1 VFICVLLLGDGGFP
15 RSLDI
20 YTLLNILKKM
30 ERTLFLIKPDAV
42 ERKLIGEIISR
53 IEETSLKILEMKM
66 VLLTRQKTEQFYA
79 EHKGKE
85 FYNRLINYMADKKVL
100 ALKLEGKNAIK
111 TLRNLVGATDP
122 KKAEKNTIRAD
133 YGVGTPQ
140 NSVHASD
147 SVNSAIREIK
157 FFFGD

>member
-1 VFICVLLLGDGGFP
+1 
-15 RSLDI
+15 
-20 YTLLNILKKM
+20 M

-53 IEETSLKILEMKM
+53 IEETSLKILEIKM
-66 VLLTRQKTEQFYA
+66 VLFSREMTEQFYA
-79 EHKGKE
+79 EHKGE
-85 FYNRLINYMADKKVL
+85 GFYDRLINYMADKKVV

-111 TLRNLVGATDP
+111 TLRDIVGATDP
-122 KKAEKNTIRAD
+122 KKAKKNTIRAD
-133 YGVGTPQ
+133 FGLGTPQ

-147 SVNSAIREIK
+147 SAESAEREIK

>member
-1 VFICVLLLGDGGFP
+1 
-15 RSLDI
+15 
-20 YTLLNILKKM
+20 M
-30 ERTLFLIKPDAV
+30 ERTLMLVKPDAID
-42 ERKLIGEIISR
+42 RKLIGKILTR
-53 IEETSLKILEMKM
+53 IEETSLRILDMKT

-85 FYNRLINYMADKKVL
+85 FYNRLINYMADKRVV

-122 KKAEKNTIRAD
+122 KKAKKHTIRAD
-133 YGVGTPQ
+133 FGLGTPQ

-147 SVNSAIREIK
+147 SAESAKREIK